1 MTEDGW
7 RTKDGKWKIGQC
19 SVGPE
24 TAKILNLREGVSL
37 FGFYLNKERTYHL
50 TAPVTRFLDYNNVD
64 RLSKKIFRFLRTE
77 LD

>member
-1 MTEDGW
+1 MTEDE
-7 RTKDGKWKIGQC
+7 RTNGGKWKIGQC

-24 TAKILNLREGVSL
+24 TAIILNLREGVSL
-37 FGFYLNKERTYHL
+37 FGFYLNKKRTYHL

-64 RLSKKIFRFLRTE
+64 RLSKKKFRFLRTE